1 MLLGCKR
8 AATCGKRLR
17 QQQHIWR
24 CSKTK
29 SNATATKHQA
39 QWGLFCS
46 VQIAFHTS
54 IEEGMRLRQYI
65 YQTITLYHN
74 GTTVPQLY
82 YTAPQLY
89 RNCLYHNCTTLLYES
104 TAHKPHRHT
113 RHPLSWERLGAP
125 SNLFWS
131 RLSVVHPIL
140 VTLLSIVRHR
150 ACFGCKTICWGPSYL
165 WSHSWQLSVNAWRG
179 SGECQTKLVKFS
191 GMMSPKIRALIQTK
205 CINLCIYRITEWQ
218 RNNSRKS

>member
-29 SNATATKHQA
+29 SNATPTKHQA
-39 QWGLFCS
+39 QWGRVFS

-54 IEEGMRLRQYI
+54 IEEGMRARQYI

-82 YTAPQLY
+82 
-89 RNCLYHNCTTLLYES
+89 HNCTTLLYQS
-104 TAHKPHRHT
+104 TVHKPHGHT
-113 RHPLSWERLGAP
+113 RAIRCRGNGLGRRPTYFGRDCLS
-125 SNLFWS
+125 STLFWS
-131 RLSVVHPIL
+131 HCCRLSVIEHVL
-140 VTLLSIVRHR
+140 VTKQFAEAHPT
-150 ACFGCKTICWGPSYL
+150 FG
-165 WSHSWQLSVNAWRG
+165 
-179 SGECQTKLVKFS
+179 
-191 GMMSPKIRALIQTK
+191 
-205 CINLCIYRITEWQ
+205 RIHGNFQ
-218 RNNSRKS
+218 F

>member
-17 QQQHIWR
+17 QQQHILR

-29 SNATATKHQA
+29 SNATPTKHQA
-39 QWGLFCS
+39 QWGLVCS
-46 VQIAFHTS
+46 VEIAFHTS
-54 IEEGMRLRQYI
+54 IEEGLRARQYI

-82 YTAPQLY
+82 HTSISKHSAQA
-89 RNCLYHNCTTLLYES
+89 S
-104 TAHKPHRHT
+104 WAHA
-113 RHPLSWERLGAP
+113 RHPLSWELLGAP

-150 ACFGCKTICWGPSYL
+150 ACFGYKTICWGPSYL
-165 WSHSWQLSVNAWRG
+165 WSYSWQLLVNAMDRERRISDKIGQIFWDDV
-179 SGECQTKLVKFS
+179 TK
-191 GMMSPKIRALIQTK
+191 
-205 CINLCIYRITEWQ
+205 N
-218 RNNSRKS
+218 KSTYPDQMY

>member
-29 SNATATKHQA
+29 SNATPTKHQA
-39 QWGLFCS
+39 QWGLVCS

-54 IEEGMRLRQYI
+54 IEEGMRARQYI

-82 YTAPQLY
+82 HTAPQLY
-89 RNCLYHNCTTLLYES
+89 RNCTTTLPHFYIKAQCTSLMGTCAIRCRVNGLGRRPTYFGRDSLSS
-104 TAHKPHRHT
+104 T
-113 RHPLSWERLGAP
+113 
-125 SNLFWS
+125 LFWS
-131 RLSVVHPIL
+131 
-140 VTLLSIVRHR
+140 
-150 ACFGCKTICWGPSYL
+150 
-165 WSHSWQLSVNAWRG
+165 HSSQLSVIRNV
-179 SGECQTKLVKFS
+179 LV
-191 GMMSPKIRALIQTK
+191 A
-205 CINLCIYRITEWQ
+205 
-218 RNNSRKS
+218 